1 MSIWF
6 LEVGLYQAPGAPDT
20 RIIVP
25 ALRQASIAEVR
36 HTIDVAVNVAS
47 AQPAE
52 VSINVR
58 PAQHEAP
65 GAARRGPKLSQ
76 DELLAAIQAAR
87 GPRALEAARS
97 LLALASGLSLHIGMR
112 PRSASIRLEAPND
125 PAKNLTIFV
134 ITAAGTFYV
143 GYHDR
148 WEEYAGTPPA
158 MAERYVQRLA
168 DVFSDSPQGA
178 IGRSY
183 SGVWLDHLAARLDQV
198 VAIIRETV
206 AGIRAHGADGE

>member
-6 LEVGLYQAPGAPDT
+6 VEFSLYQMPGASET

-25 ALRQASIAEVR
+25 VLREPS
-36 HTIDVAVNVAS
+36 
-47 AQPAE
+47 
-52 VSINVR
+52 
-58 PAQHEAP
+58 
-65 GAARRGPKLSQ
+65 K
-76 DELLAAIQAAR
+76 
-87 GPRALEAARS
+87 
-97 LLALASGLSLHIGMR
+97 
-112 PRSASIRLEAPND
+112 
-125 PAKNLTIFV
+125 KLTIFV
-134 ITAAGTFYV
+134 ITAAGTFYL

-168 DVFSDSPQGA
+168 DVFGDSPQGA